1 MGADAGTVSAPA
13 NGKSP
18 TIKTDIKSS
27 RKAVAAASMG
37 NALEWYDFTVYA
49 LFAVYIAKNFFPGG
63 DDTVELI
70 KSFLAFGLGFLIRP
84 LGAVVLGIYADKAGR
99 KAALFLTIMIMAAGT
114 LLIAIAPTYA
124 AIGIGAPLIIM
135 AGRVLQ
141 GFSAGGEVGSAAAF
155 LVEHAPEGQ
164 KGKYAAWLQASMAFS
179 NIIGAFVALAVAA
192 LLTED
197 QIGDWGWR
205 IPFILGLLIAPVGLW
220 LRRSLDETPVFRA
233 EFDNPSTATKEHAP
247 LKEIFGP
254 HLGQLIQGVAFSVL
268 WAASVYVMII
278 YMPVYVQRAFGF
290 TGSQAFIAAL
300 IGNALMA
307 AGCIVAGTVSDK
319 IGRRQTLLITITVLL
334 LAVHPLIWWLHSAP
348 TLQTLIIV
356 QSCFCIMVAG
366 VVGVAPSALSE
377 LFPTH
382 VRSTGMSLSYNIS
395 TTIFGGF
402 APAALTWLGTS
413 SLGYTAPAWYVS
425 IAALIALIS
434 VWTMRSN
441 KA

>member
-1 MGADAGTVSAPA
+1 M
-13 NGKSP
+13 
-18 TIKTDIKSS
+18 TDVIHNQIIKSGTKPNS
-27 RKAVAAASMG
+27 NAKKAVAAASIG
-37 NALEWYDFTVYA
+37 NALEWYDFTIYA

-63 DDTVELI
+63 NDTVELI

-84 LGAVVLGIYADKAGR
+84 LGAVVLGVYADKAGR

-124 AIGIGAPLIIM
+124 AIGIGAPMIIL

-179 NIIGAFVALAVAA
+179 NIIGAFVALAVTS

-197 QIGDWGWR
+197 QVGDWGWR

-220 LRRSLDETPVFRA
+220 MRRSLDETPVFKA
-233 EFDNPSTATKEHAP
+233 EFDKQGKTAEHAP
-247 LKEIFGP
+247 LKEVFVNYGGA
-254 HLGQLIQGVAFSVL
+254 LLKGTAFSVL

-278 YMPVYVQRAFGF
+278 YMPIYVQRAFGF

-300 IGNALMA
+300 IGNSLMA
-307 AGCIVAGTVSDK
+307 VGCIVAGAVSDK
-319 IGRRQTLLITITVLL
+319 IGRRLTLAITTTVLL
-334 LAVHPLIWWLHSAP
+334 IAIHPLLWWLHHSP
-348 TLQTLIIV
+348 TLGNLITV
-356 QSCFCIMVAG
+356 QSCFCVMVAG

-377 LFPTH
+377 VFPTH
-382 VRSTGMSLSYNIS
+382 IRSTGMSLAYNIS
-395 TTIFGGF
+395 TTVFGGF
-402 APAALTWLGTS
+402 APAALTWLGTT
-413 SLGYTAPAWYVS
+413 SLGYSAPAWYVS
-425 IAALIALIS
+425 IAAVIALFAIFKMS
-434 VWTMRSN
+434 DN
-441 KA
+441 KKTA

>member
-1 MGADAGTVSAPA
+1 MTDVTH
-13 NGKSP
+13 NP
-18 TIKTDIKSS
+18 TIPSHTKHNSNAK
-27 RKAVAAASMG
+27 KAVAAASIG
-37 NALEWYDFTVYA
+37 NALEWYDFTIYA

-63 DDTVELI
+63 NDTVELI

-84 LGAVVLGIYADKAGR
+84 LGAVVLGVYADKAGR

-124 AIGIGAPLIIM
+124 AIGIGAPLIIL

-179 NIIGAFVALAVAA
+179 NIIGAFVALGVTS

-220 LRRSLDETPVFRA
+220 MRRSLDETPHFKA
-233 EFDNPSTATKEHAP
+233 KFDEKPEAAHKEHAP
-247 LKEIFGP
+247 LKEIFTTYRGA
-254 HLGQLIQGVAFSVL
+254 LLKGTAFSVL
-268 WAASVYVMII
+268 WAASVYVMVI

-290 TGSQAFIAAL
+290 TGTQAFISAL
-300 IGNALMA
+300 ISNILMA
-307 AGCIVAGTVSDK
+307 IACIAAGAVSDK
-319 IGRRQTLLITITVLL
+319 IGRRLTLAITTTVLL
-334 LAVHPLIWWLHSAP
+334 VAIHPLLWWLHHSP
-348 TLQTLIIV
+348 TLGTLITV
-356 QSCFCIMVAG
+356 QSCFCVMVAG

-377 LFPTH
+377 VFPTH
-382 VRSTGMSLSYNIS
+382 IRSTGMSLAYNIS

-402 APAALTWLGTS
+402 APAALTWLGTT
-413 SLGYTAPAWYVS
+413 SLGYSAPAWYVS
-425 IAALIALIS
+425 IAAVIALFAIFQ
-434 VWTMRSN
+434 MGDN
-441 KA
+441 KKTA